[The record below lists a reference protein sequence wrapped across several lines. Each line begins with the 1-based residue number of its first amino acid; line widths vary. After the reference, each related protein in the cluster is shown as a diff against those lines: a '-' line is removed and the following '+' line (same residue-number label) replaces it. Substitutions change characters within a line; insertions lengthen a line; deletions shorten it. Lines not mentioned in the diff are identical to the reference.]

1 MIKYITF
8 YGKNGCVTLYSID
21 LEVFEKQRLYM
32 NDDISKRSSPI
43 ISKSSPN
50 LEIEF
55 NCLKRGLTNLLIEN
69 QEDII
74 QFNLSSREIDD
85 LITYILR
92 DLNNSNFF
100 QFFKF
105 KMVFECE
112 KPLPTEFIGFK
123 LSRFCKNRSKSIKYF
138 METYQ
143 GVNIWGEDKV
153 KKFEITIKL

>member
-8 YGKNGCVTLYSID
+8 YGKNGCVSIYSID

-112 KPLPTEFIGFK
+112 KPLPTKFIGFK
-123 LSRFCKNRSKSIKYF
+123 LSRFCKNSSKSIKYF

-143 GVNIWGEDKV
+143 GVSIWGEDKV